1 MLNFAI
7 ARENNRVMR
16 LRGNWETRKLLPGFL
31 LFVLMFVLIVGTFNI
46 SEADV
51 VGQWLFDKGTGKVA
65 DDSSGNGNDGTINN
79 AKWVKGKFGQA
90 LEFTGANS
98 NVDIQHAPVLSVEQ
112 FTLMAWM
119 NVPGFTGNWQ
129 TIVTQ
134 DTAGPTRNYGLF
146 INNGSGLIHYS
157 FTSGNAWQSF
167 NAGTNVVDGK
177 WHHIAATY
185 DKKNFICYVDG
196 EIDGQTPNA
205 LKPDTVKTVITI
217 GSWIGGG
224 WLKGVIDEVALFN
237 NPLKQ
242 NEIKQIVANGL
253 VSKAVDSQGKLAT
266 TWGNLK
272 KR

>member
-1 MLNFAI
+1 MKKLTSILLML
-7 ARENNRVMR
+7 
-16 LRGNWETRKLLPGFL
+16 L
-31 LFVLMFVLIVGTFNI
+31 LIVFVAGYVK
-46 SEADV
+46 ADL
-51 VGQWLFDKGTGKVA
+51 VGLWLFDEGTGTVA
-65 DDSSGNGNDGTINN
+65 KDSSRGGNSGKINN
-79 AKWVKGKFGQA
+79 ATWTDGKYGKG
-90 LEFTGANS
+90 LEFNGTNAN
-98 NVDIQHAPVLSVEQ
+98 VEIQHASVLSVET

-134 DTAGPTRNYGLF
+134 NTDGPTRNYGLF

-157 FTSGNAWQSF
+157 FTAGNAWQSF
-167 NAGTNVVDGK
+167 NAGSNVVDGK

-185 DKKNFICYVDG
+185 DRKVFICYVDG